1 MVRQEE
7 LIAAVGQRKIEW
19 SAHALRRMLE
29 RGISRDAVLHVLCH
43 GEIIESYPDD
53 RPFPSAL
60 LFGIRGDK
68 ALHAVAA
75 YNPAEQKVVIISAYH
90 PDAEHFEPDFK
101 TRKKK

>member
-7 LIAAVGQRKIEW
+7 LIAAVKQRGVEW

-29 RGISRDAVLHVLCH
+29 RGISREAVLHVLCN

-60 LFGIRGDK
+60 LFGIWVNK
-68 ALHAVAA
+68 ALHAVVA
-75 YNPAEQKVVIISAYH
+75 YNPAERKVFIISAYH
-90 PDAEHFEPDFK
+90 PDAEHFEHDFK

>member
-7 LIAAVGQRKIEW
+7 LIAAVGQRNIEW

-29 RGISRDAVLHVLCH
+29 RGISRDAVLHILCN

-60 LFGIRGDK
+60 LFGIFGNK
-68 ALHAVAA
+68 ALHAVVA
-75 YNPAEQKVVIISAYH
+75 YNPAEKKVFIISAYH